1 MAKKTNWQKGLST
14 EQMQAILKAQSEYNK
29 KTKKLTEKEKRI
41 QSQLKVGGSFIDPA
55 TGLSTADSLNAGG
68 GLLPERFREVDPSRI
83 IRTDK
88 KARAGELYLKAKG
101 DPLNLSDEEKAFL
114 YKYDSTFFI
123 KYKPKEEPKLTQ
135 KQKDAE
141 KKKQKIEDTRLKNEA
156 DPVGHIS
163 DVQGKIDDAKKL
175 RRKTKEGST
184 ERAQYDNIINT
195 LTSEKDSIR
204 NANARFNLK
213 NLVKNLSKAVD
224 ATDTPKVTSKVEPKV
239 EPKVYKSMKDA
250 RKRIKGQEKKDVRAL
265 ATKIQREEGIS
276 RDEAWTKALTI
287 SNIQFKK

>member
-1 MAKKTNWQKGLST
+1 MDWNAFDKQFQQVSN
-14 EQMQAILKAQSEYNK
+14 
-29 KTKKLTEKEKRI
+29 KKLTEKEKRI
-41 QSQLKVGGSFIDPA
+41 KSQLKVGGSFTDPI

-88 KARAGELYLKAKG
+88 KARAGELYLKSKG
-101 DPLNLSDEEKAFL
+101 DPSNLSDEEKAFL

-141 KKKQKIEDTRLKNEA
+141 KKKKKIEDTRLKNEA

-163 DVQGKIDDAKKL
+163 GIDGKIDDAKKL

-204 NANARFNLK
+204 NANPKFNLK
-213 NLVKNLSKAVD
+213 SLVNNLNIAVNTSD
-224 ATDTPKVTSKVEPKV
+224 TTKVETPKPT
-239 EPKVYKSMKDA
+239 KVYKTWRNAKSQ
-250 RKRIKGQEKKDVRAL
+250 IKGEERRKVTFFANAYMNDTEFIAESKKTGTNINELAWKQAL
-265 ATKIQREEGIS
+265 K
-276 RDEAWTKALTI
+276 DN
-287 SNIQFKK
+287 NIQFNK